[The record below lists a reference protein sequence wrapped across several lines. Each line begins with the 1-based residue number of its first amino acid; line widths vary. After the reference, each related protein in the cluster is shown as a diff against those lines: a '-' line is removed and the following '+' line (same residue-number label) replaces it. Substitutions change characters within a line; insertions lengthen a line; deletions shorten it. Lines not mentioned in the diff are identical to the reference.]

1 MTKLLKGVLVGL
13 VIAGL
18 SGCAPKT
25 DDIEVEAYKV
35 KDINMDNYKTY
46 QIIEGSGVVDASKA
60 TTTADAGNI
69 DAEIHKI
76 IVDELGKKGKSAVA
90 QNPDLYVAYAA
101 GTDTDVIK
109 DKVDAE
115 GDERL
120 NNASEAGILLILI
133 DAKTEKIIWMS
144 AALGEAKGLP
154 ADQRK
159 QRIEYAIKRMVNGL

>member
-46 QIIEGSGVVDASKA
+46 HIIEGSGVIDDSKGTKMTDSA
-60 TTTADAGNI
+60 TI

-76 IVDELGKKGKSAVA
+76 LVDELEKKGKSAVA

-101 GTDTDVIK
+101 GTDTDVVK

-120 NNASEAGILLILI
+120 DNASEAGILLILI
-133 DAKTEKIIWMS
+133 DAKWSTVS
-144 AALGEAKGLP
+144 RLN
-154 ADQRK
+154 R
-159 QRIEYAIKRMVNGL
+159 YAHRVDSRMGFTSFLATLSYGHL